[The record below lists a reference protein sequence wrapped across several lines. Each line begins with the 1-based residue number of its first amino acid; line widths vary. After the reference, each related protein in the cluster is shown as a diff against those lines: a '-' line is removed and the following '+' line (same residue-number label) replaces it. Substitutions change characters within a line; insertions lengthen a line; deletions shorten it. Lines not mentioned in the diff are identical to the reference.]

1 MQTLTE
7 NITISLD
14 SNNNSSAFPVK
25 EQSAFFLNITKNTL
39 CKIYCWQMLLQQHH
53 SLYTVQATVQ
63 TFPYKYVYV
72 HIMNEAQ
79 L

>member
-1 MQTLTE
+1 
-7 NITISLD
+7 
-14 SNNNSSAFPVK
+14 
-25 EQSAFFLNITKNTL
+25 
-39 CKIYCWQMLLQQHH
+39 MLLQQHH

-63 TFPYKYVYV
+63 TFPYKYIYV